1 MPVSA
6 VPSVLPPAPAYRLP
20 GVKLFASGMYRGQ
33 PWPPARVN
41 GIADNIRKLGPSGKN
56 LIVPPAVLGH
66 EEDQDWLE
74 DTSLPAAGWVDPD
87 SVTTIPDPDFPGEVI
102 ITGDVVNIPP
112 EAAQRIFDGEY
123 ANGSGEFYELLDD
136 FGKPQGYTMRRFGLL
151 GGGTIP
157 QVKRLGR
164 LPALEP
170 MAEVKAFSEKAT
182 NKRIVNKT
190 IFLSFAERTSMDR
203 NAAMAAIKAAMP
215 NISQATLDALSDDK
229 LKDWVANL
237 PTAAPATPTPA
248 APMGDKWTRG
258 LPSNGMSGVKAGG
271 KVKYAGEGDPTPS
284 RNDMTSAMVAKGQ
297 DPNTLAAMSDDDLK
311 TAYSECMADEPKEP
325 DADDPTKKPV
335 PTANMSE
342 IEKKAKDSLDRT
354 VAIEC
359 EAGRKLAAAT
369 KREKDVR
376 KKDAETFC
384 EGLVKAGKLL
394 PHQKADYVTILT
406 PLNDT
411 LAIHKFAE
419 NGKTE
424 TLTAF
429 ELKKKELERRPKVVV
444 FGEKIAGGG
453 TQPQDTK
460 ATAIEKAKEHAATVP
475 EAAWKQTSFGSSAGY
490 VQKFGEIFDKSPE
503 SALKMLPS

>member
-1 MPVSA
+1 M
-6 VPSVLPPAPAYRLP
+6 LR
-20 GVKLFASGMYRGQ
+20 GVRLFASGTYRGAA
-33 PWPPARVN
+33 WPPARVN

-215 NISQATLDALSDDK
+215 NISQATLDALSDDQ
-229 LKDWVANL
+229 LKDMVANL

-248 APMGDKWTRG
+248 APM
-258 LPSNGMSGVKAGG
+258 A
-271 KVKYAGEGDPTPS
+271 DPTPPS
-284 RNDMTSAMVAKGQ
+284 RDDMTSAMVAKGQ
-297 DPNTLAAMSDDDLK
+297 DPNALAAMADDDLK
-311 TAYSECMADEPKEP
+311 NAYSKCMADEPPKEP

-335 PTANMSE
+335 PPTANMSE
-342 IEKKAKDSLDRT
+342 IEKKANESLNRIK
-354 VAIEC
+354 ASER
-359 EAGRKLAAAT
+359 EAGQKLAAAT
-369 KREKDVR
+369 KREKEVR
-376 KKDAETFC
+376 RKDAETFC

-429 ELKKKELERRPKVVV
+429 ELKKKELERRPKVIV

-460 ATAIEKAKEHAATVP
+460 AAALEKAKEHAATVP
-475 EAAWKQTSFGSSAGY
+475 ESAWKQTSFGSGTGF
-490 VQKFGEIFDKSPE
+490 VQKFGEAFDKNPE
-503 SALKMLPS
+503 SALKMLP